1 MVPCVTFSGIK
12 ENFLIRLHSSTSVYT
27 RLVTRLHSSSDSSTF
42 VCDSSTFVY
51 TRLVTPLC
59 FQNRW
64 SIKVVVAEML
74 LIFIK
79 DYKIFIKN
87 ISSIFWFPFQLKVI
101 LKYRSR
107 GVSIKFLE
115 RINSYL
121 TCLVSILESERSTP
135 SLLRKSCRKKS
146 CLVETVGLFD
156 AKTRTKRWRYDMVV
170 PWYKSD
176 AKEVSDSYRSASKT
190 LWKSPS
196 GTITEYDLEVK

>member
-1 MVPCVTFSGIK
+1 
-12 ENFLIRLHSSTSVYT
+12 
-27 RLVTRLHSSSDSSTF
+27 
-42 VCDSSTFVY
+42 
-51 TRLVTPLC
+51 
-59 FQNRW
+59 
-64 SIKVVVAEML
+64 ML

-146 CLVETVGLFD
+146 CLVVYLTRKLERSDGDTIWWYHGTKVMR
-156 AKTRTKRWRYDMVV
+156 KT
-170 PWYKSD
+170 
-176 AKEVSDSYRSASKT
+176 YRIAIDPLQKPYGNPH
-190 LWKSPS
+190 LAP
-196 GTITEYDLEVK
+196 